1 MTEVTTDLLPEHRER
16 FWTDRVGNLWVWRHD
31 LSEWCSGPRFGGY
44 NPRNFGPFT
53 EFASEQ
59 HYIETTSTR
68 QTSELV
74 VNTNP
79 DGWSTKI
86 VEFEASDERED
97 AIVRLT
103 RADVERLHMQLGA
116 WLAVTPE

>member
-1 MTEVTTDLLPEHRER
+1 MAEVTTDLLPEHRER

-59 HYIETTSTR
+59 RYVENEWTRPPTQLTVETHY
-68 QTSELV
+68 
-74 VNTNP
+74 
-79 DGWSTKI
+79 DGLPMSALK
-86 VEFEASDERED
+86 FEVSDEKAD
-97 AIVRLT
+97 ARVTLPRD
-103 RADVERLHMQLGA
+103 DVERLYAQLGA
-116 WLAVTPE
+116 WLAVTPK